1 MRNKMELEGI
11 NIGGKNVNDI
21 RYADDTVLLADS
33 AEKLQCLVEALVRA
47 SEQYGLKLDTEK
59 NKVIVVTKGNDGIRV
74 NVRVGEE
81 TLEQVGKYKY
91 LGSIVTQQGR
101 CVVHIK
107 TRKAIVK
114 NAFTKTELYLS
125 T

>member
-1 MRNKMELEGI
+1 M
-11 NIGGKNVNDI
+11 
-21 RYADDTVLLADS
+21 LLSDS
-33 AEKLQCLVEALVRA
+33 AEILQSLVGILVRA
-47 SEQYGLKLDTEK
+47 SERYGLKLNAAKT
-59 NKVIVVTKGNDGIRV
+59 KVMVVTKGNDGIRV